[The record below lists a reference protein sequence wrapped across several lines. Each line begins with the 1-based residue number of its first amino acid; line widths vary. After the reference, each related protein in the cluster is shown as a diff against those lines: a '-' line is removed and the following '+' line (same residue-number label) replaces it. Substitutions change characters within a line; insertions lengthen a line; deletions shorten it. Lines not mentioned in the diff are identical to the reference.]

1 MHKTR
6 LNPNDLPPVEVST
19 LRRILA
25 SVKPHRRR
33 AALVISCMVA
43 AAALNLCLPWF
54 MRRVVDE
61 AIPRGDLLEAVW
73 GYSYEGG
80 SNVVDVVIGGL
91 RKKLGAYATT
101 IETVTKVGYRFRR
114 P

>member
-25 SVKPHRRR
+25 CVKPHRRR
-33 AALVISCMVA
+33 AAVVISCMVA

-54 MRRVVDE
+54 MRRIVDE
-61 AIPRGDLLEAVW
+61 AIPRGDL
-73 GYSYEGG
+73 
-80 SNVVDVVIGGL
+80 
-91 RKKLGAYATT
+91 KLT
-101 IETVTKVGYRFRR
+101 RFANTALHGTG
-114 P
+114 PGFT